1 MDDQNGT
8 IKYVPDHF
16 SIRAKQAA
24 SILVSQRNLLCSGY
38 GTKDFETKSNAND
51 ILTKIDTKVEQN
63 LKAAF
68 ADVGELLQGEEL
80 GYNPDLTEPFWICDP
95 IDGTGCYVR
104 QQPFCVSMIAY
115 IVDGDVEISFIYD
128 FLTDKLYSAERGKG
142 SFCNSEP
149 IRVSNRKLDE
159 LKGIVIGSLDDRNYI
174 ETFSYFKNHSMNTYS
189 VFSAGNEFVEIAA
202 GRTDIKIAMPVG
214 NMDWDRAAG
223 MLLVREAGG
232 VYKRLDGS
240 DASFKD
246 KSFIATNKIAYQQII
261 NDPESSLY
269 LGNK

>member
-1 MDDQNGT
+1 
-8 IKYVPDHF
+8 
-16 SIRAKQAA
+16 
-24 SILVSQRNLLCSGY
+24 
-38 GTKDFETKSNAND
+38 
-51 ILTKIDTKVEQN
+51 
-63 LKAAF
+63 
-68 ADVGELLQGEEL
+68 
-80 GYNPDLTEPFWICDP
+80 
-95 IDGTGCYVR
+95 
-104 QQPFCVSMIAY
+104 
-115 IVDGDVEISFIYD
+115 
-128 FLTDKLYSAERGKG
+128 
-142 SFCNSEP
+142 
-149 IRVSNRKLDE
+149 
-159 LKGIVIGSLDDRNYI
+159 
-174 ETFSYFKNHSMNTYS
+174 MNTYS